1 MQPDRGRVVV
11 HIQFRVHP
19 AIGIARMGDSE
30 TAFHISREFP
40 AFLQEKFPK
49 LRPNPRPRTHPWN
62 FAANAARAVTAA
74 GFRQVDASL
83 ADPNRFK
90 DKAGRIMPQAAR
102 FRVFAYVY
110 QSSDTNGPLR
120 RVIEVTADVARIEW
134 RVRLGNVKSIT
145 TAGGRKNAF
154 NLAAAPQSLATSG
167 AAAAPVQVKNGT
179 RPALGT
185 LFLEQRA
192 GDNTKA
198 TGRLL
203 VIGNRGESTGSGVPG
218 TLWTD
223 DWFDSAADGPV
234 EAVITPDLARL
245 RTAADLGA
253 AEPVQYLDHGVAAPK
268 AAAANLALNA
278 LPGWCVVGLPD
289 YSPDMGHFV
298 SVHDIALEGAFAAL
312 EAADASLKAKAEPGQ
327 HARIDDKAKTGSY
340 QLWDYDIH
348 ILPQL
353 CLFGDVNAV
362 SSVAAASPG
371 HNKPAASA
379 MRIEPRKPADDALL
393 RDPAQMNAAVDPARP
408 AREWLKPGIHGRL
421 RKPGTLYR
429 NKRSFIRTDDPAIA
443 YDTQDVFPRRLGRR
457 VAHRNGTRYPTD
469 GAPFGAPQDTELR
482 FPHEDEPPANFKDFR
497 LQIAKTGAHCGV
509 QRTFKR
515 RDGTDADETERK
527 LDDLY
532 WPVTPADMP
541 MLRELAFTNLQY
553 DHFTDWA
560 QASPTKQ
567 AAIYDTML
575 GASLKAFLAADH
587 DEDAWFAEIVAK
599 AEAYAPALLDMAHM
613 GAMLGGSFL
622 PGIEVGREAGV
633 PQNWA
638 LYHGGSTHFPDVR
651 FHPCNGTTPHPPGML
666 TKDLAIP
673 WQMDYAACSETYW
686 PTSRPGEVVRET
698 APGTFTGGHEWMIE
712 TLPSLPGESAVDNRL
727 RYFRTYWTMLGFI
740 RRETSDRFVERERA
754 PGV

>member
-1 MQPDRGRVVV
+1 MS

-30 TAFHISREFP
+30 TAFHISREYP
-40 AFLQEKFPK
+40 TFLQEKFPK
-49 LRPNPRPRTHPWN
+49 LRPNPRPRTHPWD
-62 FAANAARAVTAA
+62 FTANAARAVTAP
-74 GFRQVDASL
+74 GFKQVDASL

-110 QSSDTNGPLR
+110 QSSDTNEPPL

-203 VIGNRGESTGSGVPG
+203 VIGNRGESEGSSVPG

-234 EAVITPDLARL
+234 DAVITPDLAKL
-245 RTAADLGA
+245 RTAAGLGA
-253 AEPVQYLDHGVAAPK
+253 AEPVHYLDHGVAAPK

-327 HARIDDKAKTGSY
+327 HARIDDKAKTADY
-340 QLWDYDIH
+340 QRWDYDIH

-362 SSVAAASPG
+362 SSYAAASPG
-371 HNKPAASA
+371 HNKPPAANG
-379 MRIEPRKPADDALL
+379 MKIEPRKPADDALL
-393 RDPAQMNAAVDPARP
+393 RNPKEMNGKDLTKPV
-408 AREWLKPGIHGRL
+408 REWLKPAILGRL
-421 RKPGTLYR
+421 RRPGTLYR
-429 NKRSFIRTDDPAIA
+429 QQRFFIRKRLPIE
-443 YDTQDVFPRRLGRR
+443 YDTQLVFPRRLGRR
-457 VAHRNGTRYPTD
+457 VMHRNGSRYPDD
-469 GAPFGAPQDTELR
+469 GAPFGAPQDTELP
-482 FPHEDEPPANFKDFR
+482 FPQEVLQPPNLKSFNTKIDRKTR
-497 LQIAKTGAHCGV
+497 LCGAEKSFNQVG
-509 QRTFKR
+509 
-515 RDGTDADETERK
+515 GAAATEEMRL

-532 WPVTPADMP
+532 WPATPADMP
-541 MLRELAFTNLQY
+541 LLRELAYTNLQY

-560 QASPTKQ
+560 QASPTKEVPF
-567 AAIYDTML
+567 YDTML
-575 GASLKAFLAADH
+575 SPSLKAFLAADH

-638 LYHGGSTHFPDVR
+638 LYYGGSTRFPDVR

-673 WQMDYAACSETYW
+673 WQKDYAACTETYW
-686 PTSRPGEVVRET
+686 PTSRPGKVVRET
-698 APGTFTGGHEWMIE
+698 AQGTFTGGQEWIIKD
-712 TLPSLPGESAVDNRL
+712 LPSLPGESSNQNRL
-727 RYFRTYWTMLGFI
+727 RYYRTYWTMLGFI
-740 RRETSDRFVERERA
+740 RREANDRFVERERA

>member
-1 MQPDRGRVVV
+1 MC

-40 AFLQEKFPK
+40 TFLQEKFPK

-62 FAANAARAVTAA
+62 FAANAARAVTSA
-74 GFRQVDASL
+74 GFKQVDPSL

-110 QSSDTNGPLR
+110 QSADISGPPVR
-120 RVIEVTADVARIEW
+120 IIEVTADIAQIEW

-145 TAGGRKNAF
+145 SAGGRKNAF

-203 VIGNRGESTGSGVPG
+203 VIGNRGESTGSGVPN

-234 EAVITPDLARL
+234 EAVITPDLDKL
-245 RTAADLGA
+245 RTAAGRGA
-253 AEPVQYLDHGVAAPK
+253 AEPVHYLDHGVAAPK
-268 AAAANLALNA
+268 AAAANLALKA

-298 SVHDIALEGAFAAL
+298 SVHDIALEGACAAL
-312 EAADASLKAKAEPGQ
+312 EATDASLKAKAEPGQ
-327 HARIDDKAKTGSY
+327 HARIDDKARTAPF

-362 SSVAAASPG
+362 SSFAAASPG

-379 MRIEPRKPADDALL
+379 MKIEPRKPADDALL
-393 RDPAQMNAAVDPARP
+393 RDPAQMTAAVDPAKP
-408 AREWLKPGIHGRL
+408 SGEWLKPGIRGRL
-421 RKPGTLYR
+421 RNPGTLYR
-429 NKRSFIRTDDPAIA
+429 NKRSFISTDVPAIA

-457 VAHRNGTRYPTD
+457 VGHRNGTRYPTD
-469 GAPFGAPQDTELR
+469 GAAFGKPQDTDLD
-482 FPHEDEPPANFKDFR
+482 FPHEDPQPANFKDFR
-497 LQIAKTGAHCGV
+497 TKVAKAGAHCGV

-515 RDGTDADETERK
+515 RDGSDADETERK

-532 WPVTPADMP
+532 WPVTTADMP
-541 MLRELAFTNLQY
+541 MLRELAYTNLQY
-553 DHFTDWA
+553 SHFSDWA
-560 QASPTKQ
+560 LASPTKLET
-567 AAIYDTML
+567 IYDTML

-587 DEDAWFAEIVAK
+587 DEDAWFAKIVAD
-599 AEAYAPALLDMAHM
+599 AETYAPALLDMAHM

-633 PQNWA
+633 AQNWS
-638 LYHGGSTHFPDVR
+638 LYHGGSPRFPDVR
-651 FHPCNGTTPHPPGML
+651 FDPCNGTTPHPPGML
-666 TKDLAIP
+666 TKDLAVP
-673 WQMDYAACSETYW
+673 WQVDYAACNETYW
-686 PTSRPGEVVRET
+686 PTSRPGKVVRET
-698 APGTFTGGHEWMIE
+698 APGTFAEGQDWMIG
-712 TLPSLPGESAVDNRL
+712 SLSVEAGESPDENKR
-727 RYFRTYWTMLGFI
+727 RYYRTYWTMLGFI
-740 RRETSDRFVERERA
+740 RRETNDRFVERERA
-754 PGV
+754 PDV